1 MEFLRNRLTTT
12 PIMSRKIEIN
22 DSLNKNKLFN
32 YILQAVETER
42 NILILDK
49 LHRLDMGQ
57 QSIPILYTYDSILFD
72 VHPDDENDIL
82 EVKKVMEMD
91 GFPTELEIGVNYGN
105 MVKSNI

>member
-1 MEFLRNRLTTT
+1 
-12 PIMSRKIEIN
+12 MSRKIEIN

-32 YILQAVETER
+32 YILQSVETER

-57 QSIPILYTYDSILFD
+57 QSIPVLYTYDSILFD
-72 VHPDDENDIL
+72 VHPSDNDYIL
-82 EVKKVMEMD
+82 EVKRLMEMD
-91 GFPTELEIGVNYGN
+91 GFPTDLEIGNNYGH